1 MAITLNEC
9 KTKLGTYRNTHGA
22 EMGINR
28 IGIFGSVARE
38 ENTESSDIDIV
49 VDISNPT
56 YRLMAELRSQLQSLF
71 GCNVD
76 LVRYRKSLRPLFRQN
91 IDKEA
96 VYV

>member
-1 MAITLNEC
+1 MAITLNDC
-9 KTKLGTYRNTHGA
+9 KTKLGAYHNTNGA

-28 IGIFGSVARE
+28 IGIFGSVVRG

-49 VDISNPT
+49 VDIANPT
-56 YRLMAELRSQLQSLF
+56 YRVMTGLRNQLQSLF